1 MYLVA
6 IRHRPIALREVADGV
21 DRRHVAVHG
30 IEALEHHELWPRRTR
45 RLEQRFQMAEIAVT
59 EDRLLATRPAHAL
72 DHGVVVEGIRND
84 KAVGHQL
91 RDGGDAGV
99 IRHVAGG
106 ENQGGFLAVQLGQ
119 LALQFHQRM
128 VGAGNIA
135 GAAGAGAGAGRGLHH
150 GADHLGVLAHA
161 EIVVG
166 APDDD
171 VAFAL
176 RGVPYRMGKPPGQP
190 FEIGKH
196 AVTPFIVQLSKRAGK
211 KRFVVHRFDSPRAP
225 RGLFGSILLDL
236 FLEWFQA
243 VCRGDKY
250 GSGHAPPFAR
260 GHAASLWP

>member
-1 MYLVA
+1 
-6 IRHRPIALREVADGV
+6 
-21 DRRHVAVHG
+21 
-30 IEALEHHELWPRRTR
+30 
-45 RLEQRFQMAEIAVT
+45 
-59 EDRLLATRPAHAL
+59 
-72 DHGVVVEGIRND
+72 
-84 KAVGHQL
+84 
-91 RDGGDAGV
+91 
-99 IRHVAGG
+99 
-106 ENQGGFLAVQLGQ
+106 
-119 LALQFHQRM
+119 M
-128 VGAGNIA
+128 VRAGNIA

-250 GSGHAPPFAR
+250 GSGHAPPLPQVKGATL
-260 GHAASLWP
+260 ASSEATCFERSAILPTIRHDMAQLRSGVSHPSRHCVPREPEKPD